1 MESAETQTQE
11 ASSVAS
17 PLILDSLEIQGFRG
31 FRHLK
36 IERLGRV
43 NLIVGKN
50 SVGKTA
56 LLEALWLYANQ
67 GALSTVWNI
76 LESRDEGNRPIPIR
90 LRRGRSE
97 SSDPTLA
104 IKHLFYGRPDVRK
117 PIGGTSILIGPID
130 DYEKTLS
137 ITMIRPGPDFA
148 SLLAKNRTDE
158 EVEIAGSLVPCL
170 SIKLGGKSKADWRL
184 DVEPY
189 PAQETARS
197 TCAFIPANGLN
208 LEEIERLWDNI
219 ALKNVEQ
226 DVVRAM
232 QVINKQVE
240 RMNLLSGSSLSD
252 DRSRIP
258 KVRVSNIDEDEP
270 VSLRSLGDGM
280 NRLFG
285 IALALVNAKN
295 GILLIDEVENGLHY
309 SVQPDVWKL
318 IFETAR
324 NLNVQVF
331 ATTHSWDCIEAFQK
345 AAEESKEYGML
356 VRLTERKGE
365 IISDVFGERE
375 LAIATKQQIEL
386 R

>member
-1 MESAETQTQE
+1 MESVETQRQE
-11 ASSVAS
+11 ASSAAS
-17 PLILDSLEIQGFRG
+17 SLILNSLEIQGFRG
-31 FRHLK
+31 FRHLR
-36 IERLGRV
+36 IEKLGRV

-56 LLEALWLYANQ
+56 LLEALWLYATQ

-76 LESRDEGNRPIPIR
+76 LELRDEGNRPISIR

-137 ITMIRPGPDFA
+137 IMLIRPGPDFA
-148 SLLAKNRTDE
+148 SLIAKNRTDE
-158 EVEIAGSLVPCL
+158 VVEIAGSLVPCL

-184 DVEPY
+184 DVEPS
-189 PAQETARS
+189 PAYETDAINHV
-197 TCAFIPANGLN
+197 FISANGLDM
-208 LEEIERLWDNI
+208 LEIVRIWDNKI
-219 ALKNVEQ
+219 ALRNEQPVLRAIHIIDKRVE
-226 DVVRAM
+226 DLDIVSDS
-232 QVINKQVE
+232 
-240 RMNLLSGSSLSD
+240 NLGD
-252 DRSRIP
+252 DRVRIP
-258 KVRVSNIDEDEP
+258 KVRLSNMGEGEP
-270 VSLRSLGDGM
+270 VPLRSLGDGM

-285 IALALVNAKN
+285 IALALVNSKD

-324 NLNVQVF
+324 NLKVQVF

-345 AAEESKEYGML
+345 AAQESPEDGML
-356 VRLTERKGE
+356 VRLSEKNGE
-365 IISDVFGERE
+365 IISTLFDERR
-375 LAIATKQQIEL
+375 LTIATQEDIEV